1 MAKEYKDQILDTSVN
16 EKRVYNIVDS
26 DGNIVAE
33 NVSLEDK
40 TVYSQEGTEFG
51 AQEVNEIYEA
61 IDEVNQSLKGIPIE
75 VTPIETFGNT
85 QGDLYLNNGF
95 LMGSLYLTG
104 YKNGVS
110 TYIPKQTSFKIATI
124 PIRLKNQVRIQ
135 ARILGPAF
143 SYAMGET
150 MYITKDGDI
159 LVLYADSSANTM
171 RDVFA
176 TICCKVELDE

>member
-61 IDEVNQSLKGIPIE
+61 IDEVNQSLNVKKYIIDSYHSNIKVNVLRNNNTVRVSFIGVFFEESSSDFVLCTLPSDCRPSVSVYKEINLRYDKNYSCALIVEADGGNVRMTMNDVDTIQPNIS
-75 VTPIETFGNT
+75 IWLDETF
-85 QGDLYLNNGF
+85 
-95 LMGSLYLTG
+95 
-104 YKNGVS
+104 V
-110 TYIPKQTSFKIATI
+110 I
-124 PIRLKNQVRIQ
+124 
-135 ARILGPAF
+135 
-143 SYAMGET
+143 
-150 MYITKDGDI
+150 
-159 LVLYADSSANTM
+159 
-171 RDVFA
+171 
-176 TICCKVELDE
+176 

>member
-61 IDEVNQSLKGIPIE
+61 IDEVNQSLTPCTQQIVLGELTANGDMEVDDISQYKYIEVNIVSTSGYGGTTIIPVEFITLFGSGGTDWASINNGMNPTDGYWASFNYRFSENTIHVRNILTTGSGITVHAIFKGI
-75 VTPIETFGNT
+75 
-85 QGDLYLNNGF
+85 
-95 LMGSLYLTG
+95 
-104 YKNGVS
+104 K
-110 TYIPKQTSFKIATI
+110 
-124 PIRLKNQVRIQ
+124 
-135 ARILGPAF
+135 
-143 SYAMGET
+143 
-150 MYITKDGDI
+150 
-159 LVLYADSSANTM
+159 
-171 RDVFA
+171 
-176 TICCKVELDE
+176 